1 MKMPDATSLPNTP
14 AGKLEIAQIMAAL
27 GAQMSISELIK
38 FVGFDSGYGWDEDT
52 FVQSVQPPGAPGAGG
67 NPLNQ
72 DVASGMDVGMA

>member
-27 GAQMSISELIK
+27 GAQMSVSELIK
-38 FVGFDSGYGWDEDT
+38 FVGFDTGYGWDDDT
-52 FVQSVQPPGAPGAGG
+52 FVQPVQPTEGGG

-72 DVASGMDVGMA
+72 DVASGMDTGMI